1 MIKLREIYKSF
12 GKNNGRVDAL
22 LGVSFDIKKGEM
34 VAIMG
39 KSGSGKSTIL
49 NIMGGLIYADS
60 GEYIYNGETLKSSDK
75 KRLTQFRRNEVG
87 FVVQYFALVQDL
99 TVFQNV
105 ALPLKYKGYGRKK
118 IKRMV
123 TESLNELG
131 IEEKSKAYPN
141 ELSGGQQQRTAIAR
155 AIVKRPQILLADEPT
170 GSLDETTGIEVMNI
184 FRKLNREGMTVVI
197 VTHDTNIAGMCD
209 RIINIK
215 DGKICSDATNL
226 QGEDIQ

>member
-105 ALPLKYKGYGRKK
+105 ALPLKYKGYSRKK

-155 AIVKRPQILLADEPT
+155 A
-170 GSLDETTGIEVMNI
+170 
-184 FRKLNREGMTVVI
+184 
-197 VTHDTNIAGMCD
+197 
-209 RIINIK
+209 
-215 DGKICSDATNL
+215 
-226 QGEDIQ
+226 

>member
-105 ALPLKYKGYGRKK
+105 ALPLKYKGYSRKK
-118 IKRMV
+118 I
-123 TESLNELG
+123 
-131 IEEKSKAYPN
+131 
-141 ELSGGQQQRTAIAR
+141 
-155 AIVKRPQILLADEPT
+155 
-170 GSLDETTGIEVMNI
+170 
-184 FRKLNREGMTVVI
+184 
-197 VTHDTNIAGMCD
+197 
-209 RIINIK
+209 
-215 DGKICSDATNL
+215 
-226 QGEDIQ
+226 